1 MKKDWKYLLY
11 ICSAF
16 GLFLAVKLLSP
27 KQHDWTITFAQED
40 RNPYGAYVF
49 NAVLPALFPQGVH
62 HTYKTLYELKDSLPK
77 SANVLIVASNFSGS
91 KEDTDV
97 LLDHV
102 NGGGSVFISAHY
114 FYSQFGDTLD
124 LRTSDFLFSGNNNL
138 FNQDSSYL
146 KFASPAMDTTQ
157 HYMFRTGNIHNYFTR
172 FDTTRTTVIARNE
185 LNQPITLRVKWGK
198 GSFILNSTPM
208 AFTNIYLLN
217 GQNHR
222 FLSNT
227 LSYLPSSP
235 LWWTEYYHLGR
246 REISTPLRF
255 ILTTEP
261 LRWAYYI
268 TLVALLVFMLFEM
281 KRKQRI
287 IPIIKPLTNTTLDF
301 VHTIG
306 NLYYQRAEHK
316 NIAEKRIHYFA
327 DQLRSRYWLT
337 HIVFDED
344 FVHTLTQKSG
354 KPEEEVRALVN
365 IIAYIQKNKTILA
378 DILIEFDERLEKF
391 NR

>member
-1 MKKDWKYLLY
+1 MKDWKYILY
-11 ICSAF
+11 ISAAF
-16 GLFLAVKLLSP
+16 GFFLLLKLLSP
-27 KQHDWTITFAQED
+27 KQHDWTVTFAQED
-40 RNPYGAYVF
+40 QNPYGAYVF
-49 NAVLPALFPQGVH
+49 NAVLPGLFPQGIH
-62 HTYKTLYELKDSLPK
+62 HTYKTVYELKDSLPK
-77 SANVLIVASNFSGS
+77 AANVLIVASNFSGS

-102 NGGGSVFISAHY
+102 NKGGFVFISTQY
-114 FYSQFGDTLD
+114 FYGHFGDTLS
-124 LRTSDFLFSGNNNL
+124 LNTSDFLFSGNNDL

-146 KFASPAMDTTQ
+146 KFAAPAMDTAQ
-157 HYMFRTGNIHNYFTR
+157 HYAFRTNDIHNYFTR

-185 LNQPITLRVKWGK
+185 LNQPITLRVKWGQ
-198 GSFILNSTPM
+198 GSFILNTTPM
-208 AFTNIYLLN
+208 AFTNIHLLDR
-217 GQNHR
+217 QNHR

-227 LSYLPSSP
+227 LSYLPPTP
-235 LWWTEYYHLGR
+235 LWWTEYYQLGR

-268 TLVALLVFMLFEM
+268 TLVALLVFMVFEM

-287 IPIIKPLTNTTLDF
+287 IPIIKPLANTTLDF

-327 DQLRSRYWLT
+327 DQLRTRYWLT
-337 HIVFDED
+337 HIVFDEN
-344 FVHTLTQKSG
+344 FVQTLTQKSG